1 MSVIAQTE
9 GVGDADRYQQWDV
22 DIGWRL
28 ADDASTCTVRVT
40 WLGQLIAST
49 LLAAGC
55 SELPFSAHSARDPSL
70 RVAGKVVF
78 SPRTGSLRLAVLE
91 CPQGTVHDVMLVD
104 HTPEPPP
111 PVPSDD
117 DDQDI
122 EQILVEEVGDLFP
135 YIHLRNWPAVPAQA
149 AFDHFVFYTG
159 VSCDVDDSRLYC
171 VLAAIDRGAAGARQA
186 MFDQA
191 LAFVQDQPPYQ
202 GQWVRDLT
210 CLGAE
215 FQVLEDFSQA
225 ALELQPPTVDG
236 LIALACDLW
245 HAPWPDIVE
254 CLVSTGFR
262 SRIDRAWQNVFAL
275 NCVAGYALSTLQ
287 ALMACLRSAQVLYH
301 LALIGHEQRGTP
313 WTPQRLQDALR
324 ATLVLPA
331 PVFPLPA
338 AADAA
343 VPGQADTC
351 HLLPYAIGDLC
362 LVKRRLLGYRLG
374 SISHIE
380 NVMADEKKVRAQHDL
395 LTTES
400 EQLAREQQDE
410 AQDSAQQGSRLTLDA
425 QVDAAVR
432 EHFQI
437 DYVTQYGPPT
447 ESKQTGSYTMSPVG
461 DAPVRQQQGQH
472 HELARHIT
480 QRGAQRLSS
489 QLTEQR
495 LERRHHSRRSVASQC
510 FNRRGRERNQ
520 RGIYRWL
527 DARFEC
533 WIERVG
539 RRLMLEYFVPTPA
552 KRFITA
558 HRQQLGTDLSEP
570 LAPAQLGLHNAQ
582 DISLDPTSECYYA
595 SLCARYGV
603 ELKEEPPAATAYA
616 CATLDAGAALT
627 CQRIAL
633 PEGYAA
639 ATATLSRAAHPANL
653 RVDGYVGAASFALM
667 ESPSTVSV
675 TLAGQTGWL
684 PVSIAAPV
692 DTAVA
697 DTSYGINIEIGLTC
711 MDAHL
716 SAWKTRLYG
725 RLRLGYR
732 QCRADYLHAAGVA
745 PGSRVDPQSQ
755 QRGIR
760 QELTR
765 AGQSI
770 LLQWAD
776 RNTGEYAEG
785 GRLAPALQLWLA
797 SALEWSQMSYTL
809 IDDPEAVLPLDATPA
824 PFTSFLQARCARVLL
839 PVSAEHERT
848 VLYFL
853 ASGML
858 WSGQDAMTPVF
869 ESTLGSIDP
878 RLPSTQRYLDLV
890 AALKSMD
897 ASPVSPP
904 PSEAWS
910 LTLPTDLSVL
920 QDGDELPAFVGMP

>member
-1 MSVIAQTE
+1 MSAVRQAQPFD
-9 GVGDADRYQQWDV
+9 DADRYQRWHV
-22 DIGWRL
+22 EIGWRL
-28 ADDASTCTVRVT
+28 GQDASTCTVRVS
-40 WLGQLIAST
+40 WLGQLIAT
-49 LLAAGC
+49 QQLGATC
-55 SELPFSAHSARDPSL
+55 TELPFSARSPHDRDL
-70 RVAGKVVF
+70 HMAGRLAF
-78 SPRTGSLRLAVLE
+78 NPATGSLLLALLQ
-91 CPQGTVHDVMLVD
+91 CPDGTVHDVVLVPP
-104 HTPEPPP
+104 TPCPPP
-111 PVPSDD
+111 PAPVEDD
-117 DDQDI
+117 DESSGQLLI
-122 EQILVEEVGDLFP
+122 EEIGDLFP
-135 YIHLRNWPAVPAQA
+135 FIHLRDWPALPARA
-149 AFDHFVFYTG
+149 AFDRFMFYADA
-159 VSCDVDDSRLYC
+159 SPDVDAARLYQ
-171 VLAAIDRGAAGARQA
+171 VLAAIDRTGAGARQA
-186 MFDQA
+186 MLEQA

-202 GQWVRDLT
+202 GQWAADPA
-210 CLGAE
+210 CLGP
-215 FQVLEDFSQA
+215 DFVALATFSKA
-225 ALELQPPTVDG
+225 ALELDPPTVEG
-236 LIALACDLW
+236 VHALACEQW
-245 HAPWPDIVE
+245 HAPWLEIVE
-254 CLVSTGFR
+254 RLASPGFHDTV
-262 SRIDRAWQNVFAL
+262 DRAWQNVFAL
-275 NCVAGYALSTLQ
+275 CCIAGYALTTLQ
-287 ALMACLRSAQVLYH
+287 QLIACLRAAQLLQH
-301 LALIGHEQRGTP
+301 LALLGDAPHDAA
-313 WTPQRLQDALR
+313 WTPQRLRAALQ

-338 AADAA
+338 AGA
-343 VPGQADTC
+343 VPPGQQDSCA
-351 HLLPYAIGDLC
+351 LLPYAIGELC
-362 LVKRRLLGYRLG
+362 QVKRRLLGYTLG
-374 SISHIE
+374 AISHIE

-395 LTTES
+395 LTTGS
-400 EQLAREQQDE
+400 EHLAREQQDD
-410 AQDSAQQGSRLTLDA
+410 AQDTVQEGSRLTLDA
-425 QVDAAVR
+425 QVNAAVR

-447 ESKQTGSYTMSPVG
+447 EGRQTGSYTMSPVG
-461 DAPVRQQQGQH
+461 DAPVRERQGQH
-472 HELARHIT
+472 RELARHIT

-495 LERRHHSRRSVASQC
+495 LERRHHSRRSEASQC

-539 RRLMLEYFVPTPA
+539 RRLMLEYFVPAPA
-552 KRFITA
+552 RRFITA
-558 HRQQLGTDLSEP
+558 HRQQLGIDLAEP

-582 DISLDPTSECYYA
+582 DISLDPTSECYYV

-639 ATATLSRAAHPANL
+639 ATATLSRAAHPASL

-692 DTAVA
+692 DTAIA
-697 DTSYGINIEIGLTC
+697 ETSYGINIEVGLTC

-716 SAWKTRLYG
+716 SAWKARLYG
-725 RLRLGYR
+725 RLQLGYR
-732 QCRADYLHAAGVA
+732 QCRADYLQAAGVA
-745 PGSRVDPQSQ
+745 PGARVDPQSQ
-755 QRGIR
+755 QRAIR

-785 GRLAPALQLWLA
+785 GRLAPSLQLWMA

-809 IDDPEAVLPLDATPA
+809 IDDPEAVLSMDATPA

-839 PVSAEHERT
+839 PVSAEHERA

-858 WSGQDAMTPVF
+858 WSGHDAMAPVF

-890 AALKSMD
+890 AALESVN
-897 ASPVSPP
+897 ASPEPP
-904 PSEAWS
+904 PPGEAWS

-920 QDGDELPAFVGMP
+920 QDGDALPAFVGMP